1 MKGHLIVLE
10 GLDGSGKATQAGLLA
25 QALEQQGLPVR
36 KVSFPNY
43 ESPACEP
50 VKMYLAGEFG
60 QKPGDVNAYAAST
73 FYAVDRYASFQK
85 DWRSYYDDGGVVIAD
100 RYTTSNGI
108 HQCSK
113 LPREEWDAYLDWL
126 FAFEYEKLGIPRP
139 EQVIYLQVDPQVS
152 QALMTG
158 RYQGDETRKD
168 IHERDV
174 EYLEASRRAAE
185 YCADRFHWQR
195 VRCDENG
202 DMRPIEDIHREIL
215 ALVLKHR
222 EESVRYQ

>member
-1 MKGHLIVLE
+1 M
-10 GLDGSGKATQAGLLA
+10 
-25 QALEQQGLPVR
+25 
-36 KVSFPNY
+36 
-43 ESPACEP
+43 
-50 VKMYLAGEFG
+50 
-60 QKPGDVNAYAAST
+60 
-73 FYAVDRYASFQK
+73 
-85 DWRSYYDDGGVVIAD
+85 
-100 RYTTSNGI
+100 
-108 HQCSK
+108 
-113 LPREEWDAYLDWL
+113 
-126 FAFEYEKLGIPRP
+126 
-139 EQVIYLQVDPQVS
+139 IYLQVDPQVS

-174 EYLEASRRAAE
+174 EYLKASRHAAE

-202 DMRPIEDIHREIL
+202 AMRPIEDIHREIL

>member
-1 MKGHLIVLE
+1 MHE
-10 GLDGSGKATQAGLLA
+10 DGAAFAVARPRTAEQWALYTENGYQKAFGARRLSRSIRRNLWA
-25 QALEQQGLPVR
+25 QAEFDAVTVRTLEQLRRQYAPDSVCLPSHALVEVMTDLYSRGLTLSLIHISLEQQGLPVR
-36 KVSFPNY
+36 KISFPNY
-43 ESPACEP
+43 ESPACAP

-126 FAFEYEKLGIPRP
+126 
-139 EQVIYLQVDPQVS
+139 
-152 QALMTG
+152 
-158 RYQGDETRKD
+158 
-168 IHERDV
+168 
-174 EYLEASRRAAE
+174 
-185 YCADRFHWQR
+185 
-195 VRCDENG
+195 RC
-202 DMRPIEDIHREIL
+202 
-215 ALVLKHR
+215 V
-222 EESVRYQ
+222 

>member
-1 MKGHLIVLE
+1 
-10 GLDGSGKATQAGLLA
+10 
-25 QALEQQGLPVR
+25 
-36 KVSFPNY
+36 
-43 ESPACEP
+43 
-50 VKMYLAGEFG
+50 MYLAGEFG

-113 LPREEWDAYLDWL
+113 LPREEWDVYLDWL

-174 EYLEASRRAAE
+174 EYLKASRHAAE

-202 DMRPIEDIHREIL
+202 AMRPIEDIHREIL